1 MDYNFRGDHYGPR
14 NLTRKEH
21 KKMSNAGF
29 SAPVNYWG
37 TINGLTP
44 KSSSDGKTSS
54 VAEAPNEYG
63 DTAAHDVYGE
73 VIAPSTEY
81 AVTGEV
87 DLSQIVLGSI
97 HSHTIGSGQS
107 AETKMLM
114 LTSVAISTQAGNPPT
129 VTISGVEVESDATA
143 KRTYA
148 LAGTLTPRSKAQDV
162 CGAFTASD
170 KFTQIQTTAQV
181 DPHVQT
187 VKGVPVASDASHGR
201 IEVQATMTD
210 CAGNGTITAASD
222 GGFTVTASPA
232 ETDPDANY
240 ITRAATA
247 TKYLVGTE
255 AE

>member
-21 KKMSNAGF
+21 RKMSNAGF

-37 TINGLTP
+37 TINGLTT
-44 KSSSDGKTSS
+44 KSSGDGKTSS

-73 VIAPSTEY
+73 VLAPSTEY

-97 HSHTIGSGQS
+97 HTYGAGGS
-107 AETKMLM
+107 TKKLM
-114 LTSVAISTQAGNPPT
+114 LTTVAITTQAGNPPT
-129 VTISGVEVESDATA
+129 VTISGVEVESDATE

-148 LAGTLTPRSKAQDV
+148 LTGTLTPRSKAQDV
-162 CGAFTASD
+162 CGAFTASAN
-170 KFTQIQTTAQV
+170 FTQINTNAAV

-187 VKGVPVASDASHGR
+187 VGGAPVASDASHGR

-210 CAGNGTITAASD
+210 PTGDGEITAASA

-247 TKYLVGTE
+247 TKYLIGTE
-255 AE
+255 AA

>member
-21 KKMSNAGF
+21 RKMSNAGF
-29 SAPVNYWG
+29 SAPVNHWG
-37 TINGLTP
+37 SITGLTP
-44 KSSSDGKTSS
+44 KSSGDGKTSS

-81 AVTGEV
+81 AVTGDV

-97 HSHTIGSGQS
+97 HTYGSGGS
-107 AETKMLM
+107 TKKLM
-114 LTSVAISTQAGNPPT
+114 LTTVAITTQANNPPT
-129 VTISGVEVESDATA
+129 VTISGVEVESGATA

-148 LAGTLTPRSKAQDV
+148 LTGTITPRSKAQDV
-162 CGAFTASD
+162 CGAFTASAN
-170 KFTQIQTTAQV
+170 FTQINTNAAV

-187 VKGVPVASDASHGR
+187 VGGVPVASDASHGR

-210 CAGNGTITAASD
+210 PTGDGSITAASA

-247 TKYLVGTE
+247 TKYLIGTE
-255 AE
+255 AA

>member
-1 MDYNFRGDHYGPR
+1 MAN
-14 NLTRKEH
+14 N
-21 KKMSNAGF
+21 GF

-37 TINGLTP
+37 SIDGLTP

-73 VIAPSTEY
+73 TLAPSTEY
-81 AVTGEV
+81 AVTDEV
-87 DLSQIVLGSI
+87 DLSDIELGSI
-97 HSHTIGSGQS
+97 HTLGEGTG
-107 AETKMLM
+107 AKKLM
-114 LTSVAISTQAGNPPT
+114 LTQVQINTQAGNPPT

-162 CGAFTASD
+162 CGAFTASAN
-170 KFTQIQTTAQV
+170 FTQINTNAAV

-187 VKGVPVASDASHGR
+187 VGGVPVASDASHGR

-210 CAGNGTITAASD
+210 PTGNGAITAASA

-247 TKYLVGTE
+247 TKYLTGTE
-255 AE
+255 AA

>member
-1 MDYNFRGDHYGPR
+1 MAN
-14 NLTRKEH
+14 N
-21 KKMSNAGF
+21 GF

-37 TINGLTP
+37 AIDGLTP
-44 KSSSDGKTSS
+44 KSSNDGKSSS

-73 VIAPSTEY
+73 TLNPQTEY

-87 DLSQIVLGSI
+87 DLSDIVLGSI
-97 HSHTIGSGQS
+97 HTIGTG
-107 AETKMLM
+107 AAAKKLM
-114 LTSVAISTQAGNPPT
+114 LTQVAISTQAGNPPT
-129 VTISGVEVESDATA
+129 VTISGVEVEATATA

-148 LAGTLTPRSKAQDV
+148 LTGTLTPRSKAQDV
-162 CGAFTASD
+162 CGAFTASAN
-170 KFTQIQTTAQV
+170 FTQINTTASV

-201 IEVQATMTD
+201 IEVQATLTD
-210 CAGNGTITAASD
+210 PTGNGTITAASA

-247 TKYLVGTE
+247 TKYLTGTE
-255 AE
+255 AA

>member
-1 MDYNFRGDHYGPR
+1 MA
-14 NLTRKEH
+14 
-21 KKMSNAGF
+21 NAGF

-37 TINGLTP
+37 TIDGLTP
-44 KSSSDGKTSS
+44 KSSSDGKSSS

-73 VIAPSTEY
+73 VLNPQTEY

-87 DLSQIVLGSI
+87 DLSDIVLGSV
-97 HSHTIGSGQS
+97 HTIGTGT
-107 AETKMLM
+107 AAKKLM
-114 LTSVAISTQAGNPPT
+114 LTQVAISTQAGNPPT
-129 VTISGVEVESDATA
+129 VTISGVEVEATATA

-148 LAGTLTPRSKAQDV
+148 LTGTLTPRSKAQDV
-162 CGAFTASD
+162 CGAFTASAN
-170 KFTQIQTTAQV
+170 FTQINTTASV

-187 VKGVPVASDASHGR
+187 VGGVPVASDASHGR

-210 CAGNGTITAASD
+210 GAGNGTITAASA

-247 TKYLVGTE
+247 TKYLTGTE
-255 AE
+255 AA

>member
-1 MDYNFRGDHYGPR
+1 MN
-14 NLTRKEH
+14 N
-21 KKMSNAGF
+21 GF

-37 TINGLTP
+37 TIDGLTP
-44 KSSSDGKTSS
+44 KSSNDGKSSS

-73 VIAPSTEY
+73 TLNPQTEY

-87 DLSQIVLGSI
+87 DLSDIVLGSI
-97 HSHTIGSGQS
+97 HTIGTG
-107 AETKMLM
+107 AEAKKLM
-114 LTSVAISTQAGNPPT
+114 LTQVAINTQAGNPPT
-129 VTISGVEVESDATA
+129 VTISGVEVEATATA

-148 LAGTLTPRSKAQDV
+148 LTGTLTPRSKAQDV
-162 CGAFTASD
+162 CGAFTASAN
-170 KFTQIQTTAQV
+170 FTQINTTASV

-187 VKGVPVASDASHGR
+187 VGGVPVASDASHGR

-210 CAGNGTITAASD
+210 PTGNGTITAASA

-247 TKYLVGTE
+247 TKYLTGTE
-255 AE
+255 AA

>member
-21 KKMSNAGF
+21 RKMSNAGF

-44 KSSSDGKTSS
+44 KSSGDGKTSS

-97 HSHTIGSGQS
+97 HTYGVGGS
-107 AETKMLM
+107 TKKLM
-114 LTSVAISTQAGNPPT
+114 LTTVAITTQAGNPPT
-129 VTISGVEVESDATA
+129 VTISGVEVESGATA

-148 LAGTLTPRSKAQDV
+148 LTGTITPRSKAQDV
-162 CGAFTASD
+162 CGAFTSSAN
-170 KFTQIQTTAQV
+170 FTQINTNAAV

-187 VKGVPVASDASHGR
+187 VGGVPVASDASHGR

-210 CAGNGTITAASD
+210 PTGDGAITAASA

-247 TKYLVGTE
+247 TKYLIGTE
-255 AE
+255 AA

>member
-1 MDYNFRGDHYGPR
+1 MAN
-14 NLTRKEH
+14 N
-21 KKMSNAGF
+21 GF

-37 TINGLTP
+37 TIDGLTP

-63 DTAAHDVYGE
+63 DTAAHDVFGE
-73 VIAPSTEY
+73 VLAPSTEY
-81 AVTGEV
+81 AVSGEV
-87 DLSQIVLGSI
+87 DLSDIVLGSV
-97 HSHTIGSGQS
+97 HTIGTG
-107 AETKMLM
+107 AAAKKLM
-114 LTSVAISTQAGNPPT
+114 LTQAAINTQAGNPPT
-129 VTISGVEVESDATA
+129 VTISGVEVEATATA

-148 LAGTLTPRSKAQDV
+148 LTGTLTPRSKAQDV
-162 CGAFTASD
+162 CGAFTASAN
-170 KFTQIQTTAQV
+170 FTQINTTASV

-201 IEVQATMTD
+201 IEVQATLTD
-210 CAGNGTITAASD
+210 PTGNGTITAESA

-247 TKYLVGTE
+247 TKYLTGTE
-255 AE
+255 AA

>member
-1 MDYNFRGDHYGPR
+1 MN
-14 NLTRKEH
+14 N
-21 KKMSNAGF
+21 GF

-37 TINGLTP
+37 SIDGLTP

-73 VIAPSTEY
+73 VLAPSTEY
-81 AVTGEV
+81 AVTDEV
-87 DLSQIVLGSI
+87 DLSDIELGSI
-97 HSHTIGSGQS
+97 HTYNT
-107 AETKMLM
+107 TKKLM
-114 LTSVAISTQAGNPPT
+114 LTQVQINTQAGNPPT
-129 VTISGVEVESDATA
+129 VSISGVEVESDATA

-148 LAGTLTPRSKAQDV
+148 LTGTLTPRSKAQDV
-162 CGAFTASD
+162 CGAFTASTN
-170 KFTQIQTTAQV
+170 FTQINTTASV

-187 VKGVPVASDASHGR
+187 VGGVPVASDASHGR

-210 CAGNGTITAASD
+210 GAGNGAITAASG

-232 ETDPDANY
+232 ETNPDANY

-247 TKYLVGTE
+247 TKYLTGTE
-255 AE
+255 AA

>member
-1 MDYNFRGDHYGPR
+1 MDYSFRGDHYGPR

-21 KKMSNAGF
+21 RKMSNAGF

-44 KSSSDGKTSS
+44 KSSGDGKTSS

-97 HSHTIGSGQS
+97 HTIGTDGS
-107 AETKMLM
+107 TKKLM
-114 LTSVAISTQAGNPPT
+114 LTTVAITTQANNPPT
-129 VTISGVEVESDATA
+129 VTISGVEVESGATE

-148 LAGTLTPRSKAQDV
+148 LTGTLTPRSKAQDV
-162 CGAFTASD
+162 CGAFTASSN
-170 KFTQIQTTAQV
+170 FTQINTTAAV

-187 VKGVPVASDASHGR
+187 VGGVPVASDASHGR

-210 CAGNGTITAASD
+210 PTGDGEITAASA

-247 TKYLVGTE
+247 TKYLIGTE
-255 AE
+255 AA

>member
-21 KKMSNAGF
+21 RKMSNAGF

-37 TINGLTP
+37 SITGLTP
-44 KSSSDGKTSS
+44 KSSGDGKTSS

-97 HSHTIGSGQS
+97 HTHGTDENAKKI
-107 AETKMLM
+107 M
-114 LTSVAISTQAGNPPT
+114 LTTVSITTQAGNPPT
-129 VTISGVEVESDATA
+129 VTISGVEVESGATA
-143 KRTYA
+143 KRTYP
-148 LAGTLTPRSKAQDV
+148 LTGTLTPRSKAQDV
-162 CGAFTASD
+162 CGAFTASAN
-170 KFTQIQTTAQV
+170 FTQINTNAAV

-187 VKGVPVASDASHGR
+187 VGGVPVASDASHGR

-210 CAGNGTITAASD
+210 PTGDGAITAALA

-247 TKYLVGTE
+247 TKYLIGTE
-255 AE
+255 AA